1 MQAKKRFG
9 QNFLSDNV
17 LLEELANLINVAA
30 NDSLLEIGPGKGDL
44 TKNLINVCNSYFGI
58 ELDKELL
65 VFLRNKFPE
74 NKNAFIDGDI
84 LKLSPSE
91 IFASNGF
98 RVIGNIPYNIS
109 SPILDWC
116 EKHYEKILDMHFMLQ
131 KEFALRCAGNEKTS
145 SYGRLSVI
153 CNYLYEVKI
162 LKEVS
167 KEFFNPVPKVESLFV
182 RFSPKKKK
190 LNQKEFQNLKKVT
203 RALFNKKRKKI
214 SNSLEDILQKES
226 IDKLGLNLNLR
237 PDELS
242 LNEYLQISAL
252 VKDNG

>member
-9 QNFLSDNV
+9 QNFLTDKK
-17 LLEELANLINVAA
+17 LLEDLVSLINVDS
-30 NDSLLEIGPGKGDL
+30 NDRVLEIGPGKGDL
-44 TKNLINVCNSYFGI
+44 TKILINICDSYFGI
-58 ELDKELL
+58 ELDKDLL
-65 VFLRNKFPE
+65 VFLKKKFPK
-74 NKNAFIDGDI
+74 NINAFIGGDI
-84 LKLSPSE
+84 LKLNPSE
-91 IFASNGF
+91 IYASNEF

-153 CNYLYEVKI
+153 CNYLYEVTI

-167 KEFFNPVPKVESLFV
+167 KEFFNPEPKVDSLFV
-182 RFSPKKKK
+182 RFYPKKKK
-190 LNQKEFQNLKKVT
+190 VNQKELHNLKKVT

-214 SNSLEDILQKES
+214 SNSLEDILHKES
-226 IDKLGLNLNLR
+226 IKKLDLNLNLR

-242 LNEYLQISAL
+242 LNEFLQISAL
-252 VKDNG
+252 VKGDG

>member
-9 QNFLSDNV
+9 QNFLTDKK
-17 LLEELANLINVAA
+17 LLEDLVSLINLSSE
-30 NDSLLEIGPGKGDL
+30 NKFLEIGPGKGDL
-44 TKNLINVCNSYFGI
+44 TENIINFCDSYFGV
-58 ELDKELL
+58 EVDKDLL
-65 VFLRNKFPE
+65 SFLRNKFPE
-74 NKNAFIDGDI
+74 NKEVFIDGDI
-84 LKLSPSE
+84 LKLDPSE
-91 IFASNGF
+91 IYSEDKF
-98 RVIGNIPYNIS
+98 RVVGNVPYNIS

-116 EKHYEKILDMHFMLQ
+116 ETHYKKIQDMHFMLQ
-131 KEFALRCAGNEKTS
+131 KEFALRCAGNENTS
-145 SYGRLSVI
+145 SYGRLSII
-153 CNYLYEVKI
+153 CNYLYEITI

-167 KEFFNPVPKVESLFV
+167 KEFFNPIPKVDSLFV

-190 LNQKEFQNLKKVT
+190 VDQKELKNLKLVT

-226 IDKLGLNLNLR
+226 LDKLDLDLNLR

-242 LNEYLQISAL
+242 LNEYLQISSL

>member
-9 QNFLSDNV
+9 QNFLTDKK
-17 LLEELANLINVAA
+17 LLEDLVNLINVAS
-30 NDSLLEIGPGKGDL
+30 NDRVLEIGPGKGDL
-44 TKNLINVCNSYFGI
+44 TKILVNICDSYFGI
-58 ELDKELL
+58 ELDKDLL
-65 VFLRNKFPE
+65 IFLKKKFPK
-74 NKNAFIDGDI
+74 NINAFIGGDI
-84 LKLSPSE
+84 LKLNPSE
-91 IFASNGF
+91 IYASKKF

-153 CNYLYEVKI
+153 CNYLYEVTI

-167 KEFFNPVPKVESLFV
+167 KEFFNPEPKVDSLFV

-190 LNQKEFQNLKKVT
+190 VYQKELQNLKKVT

-214 SNSLEDILQKES
+214 SNSLEDILHKKS
-226 IDKLGLNLNLR
+226 IEKLDLNLNLR

-242 LNEYLQISAL
+242 LNEFLQISAL
-252 VKDNG
+252 VKGDG

>member
-30 NDSLLEIGPGKGDL
+30 NDRLLEIGPGRGDL

-109 SPILDWC
+109 SPILNWC

>member
-9 QNFLSDNV
+9 QNFLTDKK
-17 LLEELANLINVAA
+17 LLEDLVNLINVAS
-30 NDSLLEIGPGKGDL
+30 NDRVLEIGPGKGDL
-44 TKNLINVCNSYFGI
+44 TKILVNICDSYFGI
-58 ELDKELL
+58 ELDKDLL
-65 VFLRNKFPE
+65 IFLKKKFPK
-74 NKNAFIDGDI
+74 NINAFIGGDI
-84 LKLSPSE
+84 LKLNPSE
-91 IFASNGF
+91 IYASNEF

-153 CNYLYEVKI
+153 CNYLYEVTI

-167 KEFFNPVPKVESLFV
+167 KEFFNPEPKVDSLFV
-182 RFSPKKKK
+182 RFYPKKKK
-190 LNQKEFQNLKKVT
+190 VNQKELHNLKKVT

-214 SNSLEDILQKES
+214 SNSLEDILHKKS
-226 IDKLGLNLNLR
+226 IEKLDLNLNLR

-242 LNEYLQISAL
+242 LNEFLQISAL
-252 VKDNG
+252 VKDDG

>member
-9 QNFLSDNV
+9 QNFLTDKK
-17 LLEELANLINVAA
+17 LLEDLVNLINVAS
-30 NDSLLEIGPGKGDL
+30 NDRVLEIGPGKGDL
-44 TKNLINVCNSYFGI
+44 TKILINICDSYFGI
-58 ELDKELL
+58 ELDKDLL
-65 VFLRNKFPE
+65 VFLKKKFPK
-74 NKNAFIDGDI
+74 NINAFIGGDI
-84 LKLSPSE
+84 LKLNPSE
-91 IFASNGF
+91 IYASNEF

-153 CNYLYEVKI
+153 CKYLYEVTVV
-162 LKEVS
+162 KEVS
-167 KEFFNPVPKVESLFV
+167 KEFFDPMPKVDSLFV
-182 RFSPKKKK
+182 RFSPKIKEV
-190 LNQKEFQNLKKVT
+190 NQKELQNLKKVT

-214 SNSLEDILQKES
+214 SNSLEDVLQKES
-226 IDKLGLNLNLR
+226 IDKLDLNFNLR

-242 LNEYLQISAL
+242 LNEYLQISEL
-252 VKDNG
+252 VKDDG

>member
-17 LLEELANLINVAA
+17 LLEDLANLINVAA
-30 NDSLLEIGPGKGDL
+30 NDRLLEIGPGKGDL

-58 ELDKELL
+58 ELDRELL

-91 IFASNGF
+91 IFASNEF

>member
-30 NDSLLEIGPGKGDL
+30 NDRLLEIGPGKGDL
-44 TKNLINVCNSYFGI
+44 TKKLINVCNSYFGI

-109 SPILDWC
+109 SPILNWC

-153 CNYLYEVKI
+153 CNYLYEVTI

-167 KEFFNPVPKVESLFV
+167 KEFFNPEPKVDSLFV

-190 LNQKEFQNLKKVT
+190 VNKKELHNLKKVT

-214 SNSLEDILQKES
+214 SNSLEDILHKES
-226 IDKLGLNLNLR
+226 IKKLNLNLNLR

-242 LNEYLQISAL
+242 LNEFLQISAL
-252 VKDNG
+252 VKDDG

>member
-9 QNFLSDNV
+9 QNFLKDEK
-17 LLEELANLINVAA
+17 LLEDLANLINVAT
-30 NDSLLEIGPGKGDL
+30 NDRLLEIGPGKGDL
-44 TKNLINVCNSYFGI
+44 TKIIINICHYYFGI
-58 ELDKELL
+58 ELDKDLL
-65 VFLRNKFPE
+65 VLLRNKFPKKI
-74 NKNAFIDGDI
+74 NSFIGGDI
-84 LKLSPSE
+84 LKFNPSE
-91 IFASNGF
+91 IYALNEF

-131 KEFALRCAGNEKTS
+131 KEFALRCAGDEKTS

-153 CNYLYEVKI
+153 CNYLYEVTI
-162 LKEVS
+162 LKEVP
-167 KEFFNPVPKVESLFV
+167 KEFFNPVPKVDSLFV
-182 RFSPKKKK
+182 RFSPKKRKV
-190 LNQKEFQNLKKVT
+190 NQKELQNLKKVT

-214 SNSLEDILQKES
+214 SNSLGDVLQKES
-226 IDKLGLNLNLR
+226 INKLGLNLNLR

-252 VKDNG
+252 VKDDG

>member
-30 NDSLLEIGPGKGDL
+30 NDRLLEIGPGKGDL

-109 SPILDWC
+109 SPILNWC

>member
-30 NDSLLEIGPGKGDL
+30 NDRLLEIGPGKGDL
-44 TKNLINVCNSYFGI
+44 TKKLINVCNSYFGI

-91 IFASNGF
+91 IFASNEF

-153 CNYLYEVKI
+153 CNYLYEVTI

-167 KEFFNPVPKVESLFV
+167 KEFFNPEPKVDSLFV

-190 LNQKEFQNLKKVT
+190 VNQKELHNLKKVT

-214 SNSLEDILQKES
+214 SNSLEDILHKES
-226 IDKLGLNLNLR
+226 IKKLNLNLNLR

-242 LNEYLQISAL
+242 LNEFLQISAL
-252 VKDNG
+252 VKDDG